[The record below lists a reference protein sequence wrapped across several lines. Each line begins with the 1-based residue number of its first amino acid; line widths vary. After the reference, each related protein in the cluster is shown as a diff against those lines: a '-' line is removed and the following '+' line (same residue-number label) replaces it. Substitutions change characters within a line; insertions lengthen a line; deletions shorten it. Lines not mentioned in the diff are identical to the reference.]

1 MLSGYKTYLVAL
13 AAALYA
19 GASVWA
25 GTMDF
30 NDAVALVTLSLGL
43 GSLRSAVAKI

>member
-1 MLSGYKTYLVAL
+1 MLSGYKTYIV
-13 AAALYA
+13 AAAAAIYA

-25 GTMDF
+25 GSMDV
-30 NDAVALVTLSLGL
+30 NAAVELVTVALGL